1 MAKGKRLDPLARK
14 LLGPLIKR
22 HPGLLKVLD
31 RHGVT
36 FCGGC
41 YLTLFASLEK
51 AAAYH
56 GVGNKGKFLADVR
69 KIIKNP

>member
-1 MAKGKRLDPLARK
+1 MAKGKRLDPLGRK
-14 LLGPLIKR
+14 LLGPLLKGN
-22 HPGLLKVLD
+22 PALLKVLD

-56 GVGNKGKFLADVR
+56 AVGDKGKFLADVKKALR
-69 KIIKNP
+69 AG